1 MGFSATGLICRRP
14 ARRNK
19 RAMTEPDFVSW
30 ALSPQRSLEE
40 AFCAELLVELGQN
53 APSGSGSS
61 ESQREHQR
69 RRRLNPAHRAVLD
82 PRAAHRAAQGL
93 PALREIYHWAQ
104 GDDRPLRDLSG
115 LRFCPQ
121 LRRLKLG
128 PTELATLEALR
139 FVPELEELTLQD
151 DRLEDY
157 SGLAHCQNLRKLQLW
172 PGFPWCNMHA
182 LAELPLL
189 EELFFH
195 GNLPMLE
202 GSRPLRRLR
211 KLFLTAPGAGH
222 APMRDSWMLP
232 EMPLLLEAHIEAL
245 ARLDGMER
253 FAALEELA
261 VCGLFRDLTPL
272 GRLRQLRKLTLAGEN
287 FQDLRP
293 LVRLEEL
300 RLLHLLRDYPLDFTP
315 LLDAPKLREVS
326 TSHETL
332 AGLELDALNVALG
345 GWDCEFGLAQ
355 PRPLERALFR
365 IVDLGPRADPGF
377 APRTGSREATL
388 AKSLQEAE
396 GQWLAGRLQ
405 TILEELLGET
415 HWGEVEA
422 CPSDTR
428 RCELDLR
435 IYSLQSAHQLRRI
448 VEACRFEL
456 AAARN
461 RWTLDVS
468 ILLEADWE
476 EDPATWK
483 DDVQEEL
490 EAQIATAHDC
500 AQRRRQYRGFLERL
514 HRFKLREEL
523 GQGHSP
529 EEFAPPDMEVN
540 PCELLSEHE
549 DWTREQHPQAD
560 EYFLMAELTEEGL
573 WVYEN
578 YRSLAERLLGCPLE
592 PPPGTPAGDPRRS

>member
-1 MGFSATGLICRRP
+1 
-14 ARRNK
+14 
-19 RAMTEPDFVSW
+19 MTEPDFVSW
-30 ALSPQRSLEE
+30 ALSPERSLEE
-40 AFCAELLVELGQN
+40 AFCAELLVDFGRN
-53 APSGSGSS
+53 APSGSASS
-61 ESQREHQR
+61 DCQREHQR

-82 PRAAHRAAQGL
+82 PHAVHRAAQNL
-93 PALREIYHWAQ
+93 ASLREIHHWTQ
-104 GDDRPLRDLSG
+104 GEDRPLRDLSG

-128 PTELATLEALR
+128 PTELPTLEALR
-139 FVPELEELTLQD
+139 FVPDLEELTLQD

-189 EELFFH
+189 EELVLH

-202 GSRPLRRLR
+202 GTRPLRRLK
-211 KLFLTAPGAGH
+211 KLFLTAPGPGH
-222 APMRDSWMLP
+222 APVRDIWMLP
-232 EMPLLLEAHIEAL
+232 DMPLLQEAHIEPL
-245 ARLDGMER
+245 ARLDGIER
-253 FAALEELA
+253 FAAIEELA

-272 GRLRQLRKLTLAGEN
+272 GRLPHLRKLTLAGEN
-287 FQDLRP
+287 FQDMRP
-293 LVRLEEL
+293 LARLEEL
-300 RLLHLLRDYPLDFTP
+300 RLLILLRDYPLDLIP
-315 LLDAPKLREVS
+315 LLDAPRLREVR
-326 TSHETL
+326 TSHETQ

-345 GWDCEFGLAQ
+345 GWDCEFGVPQ
-355 PRPLERALFR
+355 PRLLEPALFR
-365 IVDLGPRADPGF
+365 IVDLGPKADPGF
-377 APRTGSREATL
+377 APRAGSRESPL
-388 AKSLQEAE
+388 AKTLQEAE

-405 TILEELLGET
+405 TILEELLRET

-422 CPSDTR
+422 CASDAR

-435 IYSLQSAHQLRRI
+435 IYSLQSAHQLRQI
-448 VEACRFEL
+448 VEACRGEL

-483 DDVQEEL
+483 DEVQEEL

-529 EEFAPPDMEVN
+529 EEFAPPEMEIN
-540 PCELLSEHE
+540 PCELLSEQE
-549 DWTREQHPQAD
+549 DWTREQHPLAD
-560 EYFLMAELTEEGL
+560 EYFLMAELTEAGL
-573 WVYEN
+573 WVYDS
-578 YRSLAERLLGCPLE
+578 YRSLAERLLGCRLE
-592 PPPGTPAGDPRRS
+592 TPPGTPTGEPRRS